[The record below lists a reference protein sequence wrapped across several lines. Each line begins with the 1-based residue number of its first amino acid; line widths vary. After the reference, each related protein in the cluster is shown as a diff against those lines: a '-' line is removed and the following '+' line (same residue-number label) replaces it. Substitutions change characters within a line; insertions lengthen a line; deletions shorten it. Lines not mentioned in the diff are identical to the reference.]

1 MEKNNLFL
9 KNFRKGIISIVAI
22 NVLFYIFLI
31 LVFNSIGITKHLF
44 IISWMLL
51 NIFISGQILF
61 RYLEKNM
68 NNEIKNIYF
77 FSVLNGIIVIL
88 ISYVISEIGPSLIKK
103 IL

>member
-88 ISYVISEIGPSLIKK
+88 ISYVISEIYNSPLI
-103 IL
+103 